1 MLIYK
6 YILKNHIA
14 PFFFSAFILFAVLLL
29 QYLMKIAD
37 RLIGKG
43 LSFWVISKFIV
54 YSLAWMLVLVIPM
67 SVLVATMMAFGS
79 MAQNNEIA
87 IFKASG
93 MSLYKMIITPLL
105 ASFVIAILLVQFN
118 NHVYPN
124 TNHAARIL
132 LQNISRQKPTL
143 SLVPGVFSKDVQNYS
158 ILVKKI
164 DKKTDKLKDV
174 IIYDN
179 SDPSVLETVTAKEGK
194 IYFSKNH
201 TKLIMDLHNGEIHES
216 SIRNNDE
223 YRRLIFKHYQIAMNA
238 EQFSYQQSS
247 FGNRRGERELGA
259 QDMLVI
265 VDSLER
271 IKNNYLLSLN
281 RKLENKFFV
290 KNNNQSVID
299 GERREN
305 LKLLFLRVKER
316 AKRTE
321 ASLLASTQAL
331 ENNLRDQNKYWVEIH
346 KKYSLPVA
354 CIIFVL
360 IGAPLGTMMRRGGFG
375 VAAGFSLIFFLIYWF
390 FLIGGEKLADR
401 GLLSPFLGMWSAN
414 IVLGIFGIF
423 LLVKASRKRV
433 TINFNFILK
442 LIPKQLKNVTN

>member
-1 MLIYK
+1 
-6 YILKNHIA
+6 
-14 PFFFSAFILFAVLLL
+14 
-29 QYLMKIAD
+29 MKIAD

-54 YSLAWMLVLVIPM
+54 FSLAWMLVLVIPM
-67 SVLVATMMAFGS
+67 SVLVSTMMAFGS

-93 MSLYKMIITPLL
+93 ISLYKMIITPLL
-105 ASFVIAILLVQFN
+105 ASFLVAILLVQFN

-158 ILVKKI
+158 ILVKQI
-164 DKKTDKLKDV
+164 DEKTNELKDV

-201 TKLIMDLHNGEIHES
+201 TKLIMDLYNGEIHES
-216 SIRNNDE
+216 SIRNKDQ
-223 YRRLIFKHYQIAMNA
+223 YRRLIFKHHQIAMNA
-238 EQFSYQQSS
+238 EQFSYQQTA

-265 VDSLER
+265 VDSLEKL
-271 IKNNYLLSLN
+271 KNNYSVSLN
-281 RKLENKFFV
+281 KKLRNKFFV
-290 KNNNQSVID
+290 KIDKQTVTD
-299 GERREN
+299 GEKRKN
-305 LKLLFLRVKER
+305 IKFLFLRVKER
-316 AKRTE
+316 AKRAE
-321 ASLLASTQAL
+321 SSLRASTQAL
-331 ENNLRDQNKYWVEIH
+331 ENNLRNQNKYWVEIH

-360 IGAPLGTMMRRGGFG
+360 IGAPLGTMMRKGGFG

-390 FLIGGEKLADR
+390 FLIGGEKLSDR

-423 LLVKASRKRV
+423 LLVKASRQRV
-433 TINFNFILK
+433 AINFDFILK
-442 LIPKQLKNVTN
+442 FIPKQLKHTTD